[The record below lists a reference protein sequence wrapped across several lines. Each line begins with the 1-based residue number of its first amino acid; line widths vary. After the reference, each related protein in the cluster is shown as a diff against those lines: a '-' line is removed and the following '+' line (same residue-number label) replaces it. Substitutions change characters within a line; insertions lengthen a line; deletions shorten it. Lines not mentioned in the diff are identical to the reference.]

1 MSMTVMLHDGPPRDM
16 GKCMDCESGT
26 DWIVFG
32 CLPFCD
38 ACLPSHHRLRED

>member
-16 GKCMDCESGT
+16 GKCMDCESDT

-38 ACLPSHHRLRED
+38 TCLPPHHRLREG